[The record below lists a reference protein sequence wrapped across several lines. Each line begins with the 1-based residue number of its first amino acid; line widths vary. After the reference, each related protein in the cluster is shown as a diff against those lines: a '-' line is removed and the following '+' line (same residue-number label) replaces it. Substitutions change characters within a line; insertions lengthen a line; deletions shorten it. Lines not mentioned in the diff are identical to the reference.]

1 MKRGVLLLA
10 LLLLAPLASAF
21 GAPVEQDVGRTI
33 TAWDVATETGVTV
46 SGDVG
51 GNLLLFAPGEAEP
64 ESELLDE
71 NPIDDVAISADG
83 ERFVAIS
90 GKFLTL
96 YGRTGGPLSHH
107 DFAGEI
113 PLAAAIS
120 PSGDYYAAVYDS
132 GNIRLWWFLNKDDV
146 RQKWEFPDSEFDYSE
161 EQREE
166 VRRGLNATSLL
177 EMSSDYIAVAGK
189 GKLYVVL
196 RNDGSLKQAYPLD
209 GAAQQL
215 EISDDGS
222 TLCLATQGS
231 LSTYLF
237 SGGSERS
244 WRFESP
250 EQDSVHAI
258 GLAPDGGLA
267 AVLHGSASQVV
278 TGFTP
283 DSSQP
288 AWEFELEATLIGP
301 ALAVSDSRVAV
312 AGWGLGE
319 PDLLLLSA
327 GGKLLA
333 STVSDAGA
341 SSVQF
346 GGGRVVTNS
355 GDALASYTL
364 DPLTLAFIDYVSSTL
379 VVRGTPVIIQGHGE
393 FNNFSGNITGYR
405 WFLDGVEMNRT
416 VYNKSSIILTNLSLG
431 DHTITLQ
438 VHSEYE
444 GLSEAVSESLFV
456 GIAPVASANHWND
469 DNSPQPDTPVKFRVS
484 ASDEDGSIALYEWD
498 FNGDGEYD
506 WSSADSGN
514 TSYSYVKSGRYD
526 AVLRVTDNNGFT
538 STDTRAIHVSS
549 LGIDPVSLVKDNLVY
564 IILLFALI
572 GGFVYWKN
580 KADYTPPSKTNPVT
594 PPPPTRSAP
603 MFSPSRPIT
612 AIKCPGCNARME
624 VPKLGTMQKV
634 TCDSCGLSG
643 EIEV

>member
-10 LLLLAPLASAF
+10 LLLLAPFASAF

-46 SGDVG
+46 TGDVG

-64 ESELLDE
+64 ESEQLDE
-71 NPIDDVAISADG
+71 NPIDDVVISADG

-96 YGRTGGPLSHH
+96 YGRTGGALSHH

-120 PSGDYYAAVYDS
+120 PSGDYYAAAYDS
-132 GNIRLWWFLNKDDV
+132 GNVRLWWFLNKDDV
-146 RQKWEFPDSEFDYSE
+146 RLKWEFPDSEFDYSD
-161 EQREE
+161 EQRDE

-189 GKLYVVL
+189 GKLYVML
-196 RNDGSLKQAYPLD
+196 RNGGSLKQAYPLD
-209 GAAQQL
+209 SAAQQL
-215 EISDDGS
+215 EISDDGG
-222 TLCLATQGS
+222 TLCLATKGS

-258 GLAPDGGLA
+258 GLAPDGGLL
-267 AVLHGSASQVV
+267 AVLHGSSSQVV

-283 DSSQP
+283 DSSEP
-288 AWEFELEATLIGP
+288 AWEFELEASLIGP

-341 SSVQF
+341 SGVQF

-355 GDALASYTL
+355 GDALANYAL
-364 DPLTLAFIDYVSSTL
+364 
-379 VVRGTPVIIQGHGE
+379 
-393 FNNFSGNITGYR
+393 
-405 WFLDGVEMNRT
+405 
-416 VYNKSSIILTNLSLG
+416 
-431 DHTITLQ
+431 
-438 VHSEYE
+438 
-444 GLSEAVSESLFV
+444 
-456 GIAPVASANHWND
+456 PVA
-469 DNSPQPDTPVKFRVS
+469 
-484 ASDEDGSIALYEWD
+484 G
-498 FNGDGEYD
+498 G
-506 WSSADSGN
+506 DSG
-514 TSYSYVKSGRYD
+514 GFELPAD
-526 AVLRVTDNNGFT
+526 ARTLGLAVAALLLLAG
-538 STDTRAIHVSS
+538 AIGAVFY
-549 LGIDPVSLVKDNLVY
+549 LYIDLP
-564 IILLFALI
+564 F
-572 GGFVYWKN
+572 GGGGL
-580 KADYTPPSKTNPVT
+580 
-594 PPPPTRSAP
+594 PPPPVAP
-603 MFSPSRPIT
+603 PSGGAPLKVRPVGAAGTVTI
-612 AIKCPGCNARME
+612 ACPGCGARMK
-624 VPKLGTMQKV
+624 VPKLGRAQKV
-634 TCDSCGLSG
+634 KCGECGLAG
-643 EIEV
+643 TAEI

>member
-1 MKRGVLLLA
+1 MKRGVILLA
-10 LLLLAPLASAF
+10 LLLLAPFASAF

-33 TAWDVATETGVTV
+33 TAWDVASETGVTV
-46 SGDVG
+46 TGDVG

-64 ESELLDE
+64 ESEQLDE
-71 NPIDDVAISADG
+71 NPINDVVVSADG

-96 YGRTGGPLSHH
+96 YGRTGGALSHH

-120 PSGDYYAAVYDS
+120 PSGDYYAAAYDS
-132 GNIRLWWFLNKDDV
+132 GNVRLWWFLNKEDV
-146 RQKWEFPDSEFDYSE
+146 RLKWEFPDSEFDYSD
-161 EQREE
+161 EQRDE

-215 EISDDGS
+215 EISDDGG

-244 WRFESP
+244 WRFQSP

-258 GLAPDGGLA
+258 GLAPDGSLL
-267 AVLHGSASQVV
+267 AVLHGSSSQVV

-283 DSSQP
+283 HSSEP
-288 AWEFELEATLIGP
+288 AWEFELEASLIGP
-301 ALAVSDSRVAV
+301 ALAVSNSHVAV

-341 SSVQF
+341 SSVQC

-355 GDALASYTL
+355 GDALANYAL
-364 DPLTLAFIDYVSSTL
+364 
-379 VVRGTPVIIQGHGE
+379 
-393 FNNFSGNITGYR
+393 
-405 WFLDGVEMNRT
+405 
-416 VYNKSSIILTNLSLG
+416 
-431 DHTITLQ
+431 
-438 VHSEYE
+438 
-444 GLSEAVSESLFV
+444 
-456 GIAPVASANHWND
+456 PVA
-469 DNSPQPDTPVKFRVS
+469 
-484 ASDEDGSIALYEWD
+484 G
-498 FNGDGEYD
+498 G
-506 WSSADSGN
+506 DSG
-514 TSYSYVKSGRYD
+514 
-526 AVLRVTDNNGFT
+526 GFALELPV
-538 STDTRAIHVSS
+538 DTRTLGLAVAALLLLAGAVGAFFYLDIDLPFGGGALPPAPLSS
-549 LGIDPVSLVKDNLVY
+549 GAPLKVKPVG
-564 IILLFALI
+564 AA
-572 GGFVYWKN
+572 G
-580 KADYTPPSKTNPVT
+580 TVT
-594 PPPPTRSAP
+594 IA
-603 MFSPSRPIT
+603 
-612 AIKCPGCNARME
+612 CPGCGARMK
-624 VPKLGTMQKV
+624 VPKLGRAQNVK
-634 TCDSCGLSG
+634 CGECGLAG
-643 EIEV
+643 TAEI

>member
-346 GGGRVVTNS
+346 GGGRVITSSGNS
-355 GDALASYTL
+355 LASYALPAAGGDSGGFELPVDARTL
-364 DPLTLAFIDYVSSTL
+364 GFAVAALLLVAGAVGTVFYLDIDL
-379 VVRGTPVIIQGHGE
+379 PFGGG
-393 FNNFSGNITGYR
+393 
-405 WFLDGVEMNRT
+405 
-416 VYNKSSIILTNLSLG
+416 SLP
-431 DHTITLQ
+431 
-438 VHSEYE
+438 
-444 GLSEAVSESLFV
+444 
-456 GIAPVASANHWND
+456 PVA
-469 DNSPQPDTPVKFRVS
+469 
-484 ASDEDGSIALYEWD
+484 
-498 FNGDGEYD
+498 
-506 WSSADSGN
+506 
-514 TSYSYVKSGRYD
+514 
-526 AVLRVTDNNGFT
+526 
-538 STDTRAIHVSS
+538 
-549 LGIDPVSLVKDNLVY
+549 
-564 IILLFALI
+564 
-572 GGFVYWKN
+572 
-580 KADYTPPSKTNPVT
+580 PPSGGAPLKVKPV
-594 PPPPTRSAP
+594 AAAG
-603 MFSPSRPIT
+603 T
-612 AIKCPGCNARME
+612 ATIACPGCGARMK
-624 VPKLGTMQKV
+624 VPKLGRAQKV
-634 TCDSCGLSG
+634 KCGECGLAG
-643 EIEV
+643 MAEI

>member
-10 LLLLAPLASAF
+10 LLLLAPFVSAF
-21 GAPVEQDVGRTI
+21 GAPVEQDVGRAI
-33 TAWDVATETGVTV
+33 TTWDVATETGVTV
-46 SGDVG
+46 TGDVG

-64 ESELLDE
+64 ESEQLDE
-71 NPIDDVAISADG
+71 NPIDDVVVSADG

-120 PSGDYYAAVYDS
+120 PSGDYYAAAYDS
-132 GNIRLWWFLNKDDV
+132 GNVRLWWFLNKDDV
-146 RQKWEFPDSEFDYSE
+146 RLKWEFPDSEFDYSDE
-161 EQREE
+161 RRDEG
-166 VRRGLNATSLL
+166 RRGLNATSLL

-215 EISDDGS
+215 EISDDGG

-237 SGGSERS
+237 SGGGSERS

-258 GLAPDGGLA
+258 GLAPDGSLL
-267 AVLHGSASQVV
+267 AVLHGSSSQVV

-283 DSSQP
+283 HSSEP
-288 AWEFELEATLIGP
+288 AWEFELEASLIGP
-301 ALAVSDSRVAV
+301 ALAVSNSHVAV

-341 SSVQF
+341 SSVQC

-355 GDALASYTL
+355 GDALANYAL
-364 DPLTLAFIDYVSSTL
+364 
-379 VVRGTPVIIQGHGE
+379 
-393 FNNFSGNITGYR
+393 
-405 WFLDGVEMNRT
+405 
-416 VYNKSSIILTNLSLG
+416 
-431 DHTITLQ
+431 
-438 VHSEYE
+438 
-444 GLSEAVSESLFV
+444 
-456 GIAPVASANHWND
+456 PVA
-469 DNSPQPDTPVKFRVS
+469 
-484 ASDEDGSIALYEWD
+484 G
-498 FNGDGEYD
+498 G
-506 WSSADSGN
+506 DSG
-514 TSYSYVKSGRYD
+514 G
-526 AVLRVTDNNGFT
+526 
-538 STDTRAIHVSS
+538 
-549 LGIDPVSLVKDNLVY
+549 
-564 IILLFALI
+564 FALELPVDARTLGLAVAALLLLAGAVGALFYLDI
-572 GGFVYWKN
+572 DLPFGGG
-580 KADYTPPSKTNPVT
+580 ALPPAPPSSGAPLKVKPIGAAGTVT
-594 PPPPTRSAP
+594 IA
-603 MFSPSRPIT
+603 
-612 AIKCPGCNARME
+612 CPGCGARMK
-624 VPKLGTMQKV
+624 VPKLGRAQKV
-634 TCDSCGLSG
+634 KCGECGLAG
-643 EIEV
+643 TAEI

>member
-1 MKRGVLLLA
+1 VKRGVLLLA
-10 LLLLAPLASAF
+10 LLLLAPFVSAF
-21 GAPVEQDVGRTI
+21 GAPVEQDVGRAI
-33 TAWDVATETGVTV
+33 TTWDVATETGVIVT
-46 SGDVG
+46 GDVG

-64 ESELLDE
+64 ESEQLDE
-71 NPIDDVAISADG
+71 NPIDDVVISADG

-120 PSGDYYAAVYDS
+120 PSGDYYAAAYDS
-132 GNIRLWWFLNKDDV
+132 GNVRLWWFLNKDDV
-146 RQKWEFPDSEFDYSE
+146 RLKWEFPDSEFDYSD
-161 EQREE
+161 EQRDE

-215 EISDDGS
+215 EISDDGG

-258 GLAPDGGLA
+258 GLAPDGSLL
-267 AVLHGSASQVV
+267 AVLHGSSSQVV

-283 DSSQP
+283 DSSEP
-288 AWEFELEATLIGP
+288 AWEFELEASLIGP
-301 ALAVSDSRVAV
+301 ALAVSNSHVAV

-341 SSVQF
+341 SSVQC

-355 GDALASYTL
+355 GDALANYAL
-364 DPLTLAFIDYVSSTL
+364 
-379 VVRGTPVIIQGHGE
+379 
-393 FNNFSGNITGYR
+393 
-405 WFLDGVEMNRT
+405 
-416 VYNKSSIILTNLSLG
+416 
-431 DHTITLQ
+431 
-438 VHSEYE
+438 
-444 GLSEAVSESLFV
+444 
-456 GIAPVASANHWND
+456 PVA
-469 DNSPQPDTPVKFRVS
+469 
-484 ASDEDGSIALYEWD
+484 G
-498 FNGDGEYD
+498 G
-506 WSSADSGN
+506 DSG
-514 TSYSYVKSGRYD
+514 
-526 AVLRVTDNNGFT
+526 GFALELPV
-538 STDTRAIHVSS
+538 DTRT
-549 LGIDPVSLVKDNLVY
+549 LGLAVAALLLLAGAVGAVFYLDIDLPFGGGGLPPPV
-564 IILLFALI
+564 A
-572 GGFVYWKN
+572 
-580 KADYTPPSKTNPVT
+580 PPSGGGAPLKVKPVGAAGT
-594 PPPPTRSAP
+594 VTIA
-603 MFSPSRPIT
+603 
-612 AIKCPGCNARME
+612 CPGCGARMK
-624 VPKLGTMQKV
+624 VPKLGRAQKV
-634 TCDSCGLSG
+634 KCGECGLAG
-643 EIEV
+643 TAEI

>member
-1 MKRGVLLLA
+1 VKRGVLLLA
-10 LLLLAPLASAF
+10 LLLLAPFASAF
-21 GAPVEQDVGRTI
+21 GAPVEHDVGRTI

-46 SGDVG
+46 TGDVG
-51 GNLLLFAPGEAEP
+51 GNLLLFAPGKAEP

-71 NPIDDVAISADG
+71 NPIDDVVISADG

-120 PSGDYYAAVYDS
+120 PSGDYYAAAYDS
-132 GNIRLWWFLNKDDV
+132 GNVRLWWFLNKDDV
-146 RQKWEFPDSEFDYSE
+146 RLKWEFPDSEFDYSD
-161 EQREE
+161 EQRDE

-215 EISDDGS
+215 EISDDGG

-237 SGGSERS
+237 SGGGSERS

-258 GLAPDGGLA
+258 GLAPDGSLL
-267 AVLHGSASQVV
+267 AVLHGSSSQVV

-283 DSSQP
+283 DSSEP
-288 AWEFELEATLIGP
+288 AWEFELEVSLIGP
-301 ALAVSDSRVAV
+301 VLAVSDTHIAV

-341 SSVQF
+341 SSVQC

-355 GDALASYTL
+355 GDALANYAL
-364 DPLTLAFIDYVSSTL
+364 
-379 VVRGTPVIIQGHGE
+379 
-393 FNNFSGNITGYR
+393 
-405 WFLDGVEMNRT
+405 
-416 VYNKSSIILTNLSLG
+416 
-431 DHTITLQ
+431 
-438 VHSEYE
+438 
-444 GLSEAVSESLFV
+444 
-456 GIAPVASANHWND
+456 PVA
-469 DNSPQPDTPVKFRVS
+469 
-484 ASDEDGSIALYEWD
+484 G
-498 FNGDGEYD
+498 G
-506 WSSADSGN
+506 DSG
-514 TSYSYVKSGRYD
+514 
-526 AVLRVTDNNGFT
+526 GFALELPV
-538 STDTRAIHVSS
+538 DTRT
-549 LGIDPVSLVKDNLVY
+549 LGLAVAALLLLAGAVGAFFYLDIDLP
-564 IILLFALI
+564 F
-572 GGFVYWKN
+572 GGGGL
-580 KADYTPPSKTNPVT
+580 
-594 PPPPTRSAP
+594 PPPPVAP
-603 MFSPSRPIT
+603 PSGGAPLKVKPVGAAGTVTI
-612 AIKCPGCNARME
+612 ACPGCGARMK
-624 VPKLGTMQKV
+624 VPKLGRAQKV
-634 TCDSCGLSG
+634 KCGECGLAG
-643 EIEV
+643 TAEI

>member
-10 LLLLAPLASAF
+10 LLLLAPFASAF
-21 GAPVEQDVGRTI
+21 GAPVEQDVGRAI
-33 TAWDVATETGVTV
+33 TTWDVATETGVTV
-46 SGDVG
+46 TGDVG

-64 ESELLDE
+64 ESEQLDE
-71 NPIDDVAISADG
+71 NPIDDVVVSADG

-120 PSGDYYAAVYDS
+120 PSGDYYAAAYDS
-132 GNIRLWWFLNKDDV
+132 GNVRLWWFLNKDDV
-146 RQKWEFPDSEFDYSE
+146 RLKWEFPDSEFDYSD
-161 EQREE
+161 EQRDE

-215 EISDDGS
+215 EISDDGG

-237 SGGSERS
+237 SGGGSERS

-258 GLAPDGGLA
+258 GLAPDGSLL
-267 AVLHGSASQVV
+267 AVLHGSSSQVV

-283 DSSQP
+283 DSSEP
-288 AWEFELEATLIGP
+288 AWEFELETSLIGP
-301 ALAVSDSRVAV
+301 ALAVSDNHVAV

-341 SSVQF
+341 SSVQC

-355 GDALASYTL
+355 GDALANYAL
-364 DPLTLAFIDYVSSTL
+364 
-379 VVRGTPVIIQGHGE
+379 
-393 FNNFSGNITGYR
+393 
-405 WFLDGVEMNRT
+405 
-416 VYNKSSIILTNLSLG
+416 
-431 DHTITLQ
+431 
-438 VHSEYE
+438 
-444 GLSEAVSESLFV
+444 
-456 GIAPVASANHWND
+456 PVA
-469 DNSPQPDTPVKFRVS
+469 
-484 ASDEDGSIALYEWD
+484 G
-498 FNGDGEYD
+498 G
-506 WSSADSGN
+506 DSG
-514 TSYSYVKSGRYD
+514 
-526 AVLRVTDNNGFT
+526 GFALELPV
-538 STDTRAIHVSS
+538 DTRT
-549 LGIDPVSLVKDNLVY
+549 LGLAVAALLLLAGAVGAFFYLDIDLP
-564 IILLFALI
+564 FGGGALPP
-572 GGFVYWKN
+572 
-580 KADYTPPSKTNPVT
+580 APPSSGAPLKVKPIGAAGTVT
-594 PPPPTRSAP
+594 IA
-603 MFSPSRPIT
+603 
-612 AIKCPGCNARME
+612 CPGCGARMK
-624 VPKLGTMQKV
+624 VPKLGRAQKV
-634 TCDSCGLSG
+634 KCGECGLAG
-643 EIEV
+643 TAEI

>member
-10 LLLLAPLASAF
+10 LLLLAPFASAF

-46 SGDVG
+46 TGDVG

-64 ESELLDE
+64 ESEQLDE
-71 NPIDDVAISADG
+71 NHIVDVVISADG

-96 YGRTGGPLSHH
+96 YGRTGGALSHH

-120 PSGDYYAAVYDS
+120 PSGDYYAAAYDS
-132 GNIRLWWFLNKDDV
+132 GNVRLWWFLNKDDV
-146 RQKWEFPDSEFDYSE
+146 RLKWEFPDSEFDYSD
-161 EQREE
+161 EQRDE

-189 GKLYVVL
+189 GKLYVML
-196 RNDGSLKQAYPLD
+196 RNGGSLKQAYPLD
-209 GAAQQL
+209 SAAQQL
-215 EISDDGS
+215 EISDDGG

-250 EQDSVHAI
+250 EQDSVHTI
-258 GLAPDGGLA
+258 GLAPDGGLL
-267 AVLHGSASQVV
+267 AVLHGSSSQVV

-283 DSSQP
+283 DSSEP
-288 AWEFELEATLIGP
+288 AWEFELEASLIGP
-301 ALAVSDSRVAV
+301 ALAVSDSHVAV

-355 GDALASYTL
+355 GDALANYAL
-364 DPLTLAFIDYVSSTL
+364 
-379 VVRGTPVIIQGHGE
+379 
-393 FNNFSGNITGYR
+393 
-405 WFLDGVEMNRT
+405 
-416 VYNKSSIILTNLSLG
+416 
-431 DHTITLQ
+431 
-438 VHSEYE
+438 
-444 GLSEAVSESLFV
+444 
-456 GIAPVASANHWND
+456 PVA
-469 DNSPQPDTPVKFRVS
+469 
-484 ASDEDGSIALYEWD
+484 G
-498 FNGDGEYD
+498 G
-506 WSSADSGN
+506 DSG
-514 TSYSYVKSGRYD
+514 GFELPAD
-526 AVLRVTDNNGFT
+526 ART
-538 STDTRAIHVSS
+538 
-549 LGIDPVSLVKDNLVY
+549 LGLAVAALLLLAGAVGAVFYLDIDLP
-564 IILLFALI
+564 F
-572 GGFVYWKN
+572 GGGGL
-580 KADYTPPSKTNPVT
+580 
-594 PPPPTRSAP
+594 PPPPVAP
-603 MFSPSRPIT
+603 PSGGAPLKVRPVGAAGTVTI
-612 AIKCPGCNARME
+612 ACPGCGARMK
-624 VPKLGTMQKV
+624 VPKLGRAQKV
-634 TCDSCGLSG
+634 KCGECGLAG
-643 EIEV
+643 TAEI

>member
-1 MKRGVLLLA
+1 VKRGVLLLA
-10 LLLLAPLASAF
+10 LLLLAPFASAF
-21 GAPVEQDVGRTI
+21 GAPVEQDVGRAI
-33 TAWDVATETGVTV
+33 TTWDVATETGVTV
-46 SGDVG
+46 TGDVG

-64 ESELLDE
+64 ESEQLDE
-71 NPIDDVAISADG
+71 NPIDDVVVSADG

-120 PSGDYYAAVYDS
+120 PSGDYYAAAYDS
-132 GNIRLWWFLNKDDV
+132 GNVRLWWFLNKDDV
-146 RQKWEFPDSEFDYSE
+146 RLKWEFPDSEFDYSD
-161 EQREE
+161 EQRDE

-215 EISDDGS
+215 EISDDGG

-237 SGGSERS
+237 SGGGSERS

-258 GLAPDGGLA
+258 GLAPDGSLL
-267 AVLHGSASQVV
+267 AVLHGSSSQVV

-283 DSSQP
+283 DSSEP
-288 AWEFELEATLIGP
+288 AWEFELETSLIGP
-301 ALAVSDSRVAV
+301 ALAVSDNHVAV

-341 SSVQF
+341 SSVQC

-355 GDALASYTL
+355 GDALANYAL
-364 DPLTLAFIDYVSSTL
+364 
-379 VVRGTPVIIQGHGE
+379 
-393 FNNFSGNITGYR
+393 
-405 WFLDGVEMNRT
+405 
-416 VYNKSSIILTNLSLG
+416 
-431 DHTITLQ
+431 
-438 VHSEYE
+438 
-444 GLSEAVSESLFV
+444 
-456 GIAPVASANHWND
+456 PVA
-469 DNSPQPDTPVKFRVS
+469 
-484 ASDEDGSIALYEWD
+484 G
-498 FNGDGEYD
+498 G
-506 WSSADSGN
+506 DSG
-514 TSYSYVKSGRYD
+514 
-526 AVLRVTDNNGFT
+526 GFALELPV
-538 STDTRAIHVSS
+538 DTRT
-549 LGIDPVSLVKDNLVY
+549 LGLAVAALLLLAGAVGAFFYLDIDLP
-564 IILLFALI
+564 FGGGALPP
-572 GGFVYWKN
+572 
-580 KADYTPPSKTNPVT
+580 APPSSGAPLKVKPIGAAGTVT
-594 PPPPTRSAP
+594 IA
-603 MFSPSRPIT
+603 
-612 AIKCPGCNARME
+612 CPGCGARMK
-624 VPKLGTMQKV
+624 VPKLGRAQKV
-634 TCDSCGLSG
+634 KCGECGLAG
-643 EIEV
+643 TAEI

>member
-10 LLLLAPLASAF
+10 LLLLAPFASAF
-21 GAPVEQDVGRTI
+21 GAPVEQDVGRAI
-33 TAWDVATETGVTV
+33 TTWDVATETGVTV
-46 SGDVG
+46 TGDVG

-64 ESELLDE
+64 ESEQLDE
-71 NPIDDVAISADG
+71 NPIDDVVISADG

-120 PSGDYYAAVYDS
+120 PSGDYYAAAYDS
-132 GNIRLWWFLNKDDV
+132 GNVRLWWFLNKDDV
-146 RQKWEFPDSEFDYSE
+146 RLKWEFPDSEFDYSDE
-161 EQREE
+161 KRDE

-215 EISDDGS
+215 EISDDGG

-237 SGGSERS
+237 SGGGSERS

-258 GLAPDGGLA
+258 GLAPDGSLL
-267 AVLHGSASQVV
+267 AVLHGSSSQVV

-283 DSSQP
+283 DSSEP
-288 AWEFELEATLIGP
+288 AWEFELEVSLIGP
-301 ALAVSDSRVAV
+301 VLAVSDTHIAV

-341 SSVQF
+341 SSVQC

-355 GDALASYTL
+355 GDALANYAL
-364 DPLTLAFIDYVSSTL
+364 
-379 VVRGTPVIIQGHGE
+379 
-393 FNNFSGNITGYR
+393 
-405 WFLDGVEMNRT
+405 
-416 VYNKSSIILTNLSLG
+416 
-431 DHTITLQ
+431 
-438 VHSEYE
+438 
-444 GLSEAVSESLFV
+444 
-456 GIAPVASANHWND
+456 PVA
-469 DNSPQPDTPVKFRVS
+469 
-484 ASDEDGSIALYEWD
+484 G
-498 FNGDGEYD
+498 G
-506 WSSADSGN
+506 DSG
-514 TSYSYVKSGRYD
+514 
-526 AVLRVTDNNGFT
+526 GFALELPV
-538 STDTRAIHVSS
+538 DTRT
-549 LGIDPVSLVKDNLVY
+549 LGLAVAALLLLAGAVGAFFYLDIDLP
-564 IILLFALI
+564 FGGGALPP
-572 GGFVYWKN
+572 
-580 KADYTPPSKTNPVT
+580 APPSSGAPLKVKPIGAAGTVT
-594 PPPPTRSAP
+594 IA
-603 MFSPSRPIT
+603 
-612 AIKCPGCNARME
+612 CPGCGARMK
-624 VPKLGTMQKV
+624 VPKLGRAQKV
-634 TCDSCGLSG
+634 KCGECGLAG
-643 EIEV
+643 TAEI

>member
-346 GGGRVVTNS
+346 GGGRVITSSGNS
-355 GDALASYTL
+355 LASY
-364 DPLTLAFIDYVSSTL
+364 
-379 VVRGTPVIIQGHGE
+379 
-393 FNNFSGNITGYR
+393 
-405 WFLDGVEMNRT
+405 
-416 VYNKSSIILTNLSLG
+416 
-431 DHTITLQ
+431 
-438 VHSEYE
+438 
-444 GLSEAVSESLFV
+444 
-456 GIAPVASANHWND
+456 
-469 DNSPQPDTPVKFRVS
+469 
-484 ASDEDGSIALYEWD
+484 ALP
-498 FNGDGEYD
+498 
-506 WSSADSGN
+506 A
-514 TSYSYVKSGRYD
+514 
-526 AVLRVTDNNGFT
+526 A
-538 STDTRAIHVSS
+538 
-549 LGIDPVSLVKDNLVY
+549 
-564 IILLFALI
+564 
-572 GGFVYWKN
+572 
-580 KADYTPPSKTNPVT
+580 
-594 PPPPTRSAP
+594 
-603 MFSPSRPIT
+603 
-612 AIKCPGCNARME
+612 
-624 VPKLGTMQKV
+624 
-634 TCDSCGLSG
+634 
-643 EIEV
+643 